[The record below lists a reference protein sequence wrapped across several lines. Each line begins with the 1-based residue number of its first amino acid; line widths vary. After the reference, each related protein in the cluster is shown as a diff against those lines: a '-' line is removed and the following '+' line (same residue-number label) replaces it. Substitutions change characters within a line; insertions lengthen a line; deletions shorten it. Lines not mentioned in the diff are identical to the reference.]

1 MRQPKV
7 AYNTLVINFNLQGFT
22 LGFNVRERERN
33 HLSKL
38 LMLHDFKQEEKEKL
52 NTSNSSNID
61 MRMSKDDD
69 DDEDDDDGERRKDLN
84 LDDEELKRLNTA
96 QTDLIGYDENEIL
109 FYVNCGEIPPVII
122 DILDRVNVST
132 IFNLFI

>member
-1 MRQPKV
+1 MRQPNV
-7 AYNTLVINFNLQGFT
+7 VYNTLVITFTLQGFT

-38 LMLHDFKQEEKEKL
+38 LLLHDLKQEEKKEK
-52 NTSNSSNID
+52 SDID
-61 MRMSKDDD
+61 MRISQNDDD
-69 DDEDDDDGERRKDLN
+69 NLN
-84 LDDEELKRLNTA
+84 IDDEELKRLNTT

-122 DILDRVNVST
+122 DILDRVNVSST
-132 IFNLFI
+132 IFIWFDI